1 MNDSAEFGG
10 DFSPRSQRSNPSATS
25 DEARAV
31 DAHATKRELHSVH
44 HSRRGLSAP
53 LGLRGVEGVSLD
65 ASTAVVTIAPVEV
78 GSKVQAAE
86 LESVRTELTVALS
99 GIPRLEKTGACVRAF
114 AVLFVWTQT
123 TGGDDDEDD
132 ELPHSEWVEYGRTE
146 TVQHGTSPDFTR
158 SFFLDLLGKHATG
171 SATPAPAQRCRLN
184 VYSRVSTS
192 PRLADQVVLG
202 QHEFTLSDLFHVPGS
217 TDRCKL
223 PDNNGYA
230 TVKMTRVQ
238 NDNFSVS
245 VAVSGSNFRVDE
257 DFMKD
262 KASLLDLFFVLYRGG
277 EGGDVT
283 NVEAIYR
290 SDVCWQTDVPRWKAV
305 EMTLHRLCAGNL
317 DHELLFE
324 VYDWDNMGDHLLLG
338 STHMTARALVN
349 SKVATNVGVTI
360 APPEGGAKGLPQ
372 GKLVITG
379 DLRSAVAP
387 DTAEAAKM
395 PDGAYYCDVGDAAR
409 LEDNRFLS
417 SLLADMDVQS
427 SNMREVVDD
436 GMRAVAE
443 REFFMSA
450 FLKNRASVQADP
462 KHAASESFKKPFN
475 PTSLLPVDPQVAAA
489 REATLRDESRQLA
502 VRRARSRGT
511 PEMLTRAPC
520 LGKIRHSF
528 SPSPTDFTSSQ
539 VLMTTSTSG
548 TPGRYMDSRRLSQK
562 YKRMP
567 RHLRGRVPEGRDRDG
582 KLFGILF
589 PRHRY
594 SEMHDMHDEVG
605 EMLRGLAVGA
615 QRSYG

>member
-1 MNDSAEFGG
+1 MNESSE
-10 DFSPRSQRSNPSATS
+10 FSPKSQHSNASSTLGGG
-25 DEARAV
+25 RVV
-31 DAHATKRELHSVH
+31 DSHATKRELRSVH

-65 ASTAVVTIAPVEV
+65 ASVSMVTIAPPEV
-78 GSKVQAAE
+78 TSKDHVAG
-86 LESVRTELTVALS
+86 LENVRTELTVALS
-99 GIPRLEKTGACVRAF
+99 GLPRLEKTGACCRAF
-114 AVLFVWTQT
+114 AVLFVWTKT
-123 TGGDDDEDD
+123 TGEDEEDD

-146 TVQHGTSPDFTR
+146 TVQHGSSPEFTQ
-158 SFFLDLLGKHATG
+158 SFFLDLLGKHETG
-171 SATPAPAQRCRLN
+171 SATSAPAQRCRLN
-184 VYSRVSTS
+184 IYSRVSTS
-192 PRLADQVVLG
+192 PRLAEQMLLG

-230 TVKMTRVQ
+230 TIKMTPIQR
-238 NDNFSVS
+238 DDFSAS

-257 DFMKD
+257 DFMKE
-262 KASLLDLFFVLYRGG
+262 KASLLDCFFILYRGG

-283 NVEAIYR
+283 NVEAVYR
-290 SDVCWQTDVPRWKAV
+290 SEVCWQTDLPRWKAV

-317 DHELLFE
+317 DHEVVFE
-324 VYDWDNMGDHLLLG
+324 VYDWNNMGDHLLLG

-349 SKVATNVGVTI
+349 SKVATKDGVTI
-360 APPEGGAKGLPQ
+360 APPEGGAKGLPK
-372 GKLVITG
+372 GRLVITG
-379 DLRSAVAP
+379 DLRSAVKP
-387 DTAEAAKM
+387 DTTEAAKM

-417 SLLADMDVQS
+417 SLLADMDVRS
-427 SNMREVVDD
+427 SNLREVVDD

-443 REFFMSA
+443 REFFMNA
-450 FLKNRASVQADP
+450 FLKNRANVQAEP
-462 KHAASESFKKPFN
+462 KHAAAESFKKAFN
-475 PTSLLPVDPQVAAA
+475 PTALLPVDPQVAAA
-489 REATLRDESRQLA
+489 QESTMHKESRQLA
-502 VRRARSRGT
+502 LHRSRSRGT
-511 PEMLTRAPC
+511 PDMLTRAPS

-528 SPSPTDFTSSQ
+528 SPSPTDFTASQ
-539 VLMTTSTSG
+539 VLATSTSG
-548 TPGRYMDSRRLSQK
+548 TSGTAGRYVDSRRLSQK

-567 RHLRGRVPEGRDRDG
+567 RHLRGRMPEGRDRDG

-605 EMLRGLAVGA
+605 EMLRGLTVGR